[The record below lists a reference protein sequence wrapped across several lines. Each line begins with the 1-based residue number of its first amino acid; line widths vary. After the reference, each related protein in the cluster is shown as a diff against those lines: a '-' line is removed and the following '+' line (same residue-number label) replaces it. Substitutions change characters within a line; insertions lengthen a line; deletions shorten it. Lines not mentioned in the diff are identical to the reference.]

1 MCRTPA
7 TRRSNRNILSEILR
21 QRQIRRPESPI
32 PMAARSYAPDAR
44 AVRGGSDAAAE
55 RPVIDV
61 PEGQDPIIHVWG
73 VMVPGI
79 GPAAAKFAQ
88 AVYDHSTLGLREFE
102 AARLRSPRSTAAC
115 SARTGAPTGTA

>member
-1 MCRTPA
+1 M
-7 TRRSNRNILSEILR
+7 I
-21 QRQIRRPESPI
+21 
-32 PMAARSYAPDAR
+32 
-44 AVRGGSDAAAE
+44 V
-55 RPVIDV
+55 DV

-102 AARLRSPRSTAAC
+102 AARLRIA
-115 SARTGAPTGTA
+115 